1 MCCTDI
7 SSVTHRKLYTK
18 NYLVLLETSILDF
31 HEKYNTPEIQKLVFY
46 LPHMHILGIHHCGKE
61 LHEEFKCRIKQHDV
75 YSGVI
80 IKSG

>member
-7 SSVTHRKLYTK
+7 SSVTYRKLYTK

-46 LPHMHILGIHHCGKE
+46 LPHVRILGTHNNDKE
-61 LHEEFKCRIKQHDV
+61 LSFQEFQIQSKQHGFNA
-75 YSGVI
+75 GVI
-80 IKSG
+80 MQS